1 MGEEEALKILS
12 LKPRPID
19 DESKLKQWED
29 HVRNSYRKLARK
41 YHPDRNPQGRE
52 TFEKIQKA

>member
-12 LKPRPID
+12 LKKPRPID

-41 YHPDRNPQGRE
+41 YHPDRNPQGE
-52 TFEKIQKA
+52 GNV